1 MSGESGTGKPLFGDV
16 TLSPETK
23 NIGGLTAICLLPFCY
38 HNTQIQGKKQYSKKQ
53 LVIYLH
59 IDNIKTKTTL

>member
-1 MSGESGTGKPLFGDV
+1 MTGESGPGKPLFGDV

-23 NIGGLTAICLLPFCY
+23 NIGGLTAIYLLPFCY

-53 LVIYLH
+53 LVIY
-59 IDNIKTKTTL
+59 